1 MARRI
6 VILIMILFK
15 SDFPYGL
22 FAFISFF
29 TTPPKYY
36 LRIVFVFVNLSLTM
50 VMISVFQ
57 FTDKLNASV
66 MKLLKYRPNVIIAP
80 IT

>member
-29 TTPPKYY
+29 TIPPKYY
-36 LRIVFVFVNLSLTM
+36 LRIVFVFVNLSLPM
-50 VMISVFQ
+50 VMISLFQ
-57 FTDKLNASV
+57 FTSKLKTSV